1 MPDQIL
7 TQTGQQLLGGEE
19 AAVQQHVWL
28 AILRTPLQELGTLGR
43 TSSSMIVVQAPLE
56 AVAVAANIPAR
67 LPPIT
72 MTSRP
77 ATVTMAL
84 LSSAIV
90 HPSKAPSRDRASR
103 TMGRVA
109 GASGGVGTD

>member
-1 MPDQIL
+1 MSDQIL

-28 AILRTPLQELGTLGR
+28 AILRQPLRELGSLGR
-43 TSSSMIVVQAPLE
+43 TSRSMIVVRAPLE
-56 AVAVAANIPAR
+56 AAAAAANNPAK

-77 ATVTMAL
+77 ATVTMPL
-84 LSSAIV
+84 LSSAILN
-90 HPSKAPSRDRASR
+90 PFE
-103 TMGRVA
+103 
-109 GASGGVGTD
+109 GA